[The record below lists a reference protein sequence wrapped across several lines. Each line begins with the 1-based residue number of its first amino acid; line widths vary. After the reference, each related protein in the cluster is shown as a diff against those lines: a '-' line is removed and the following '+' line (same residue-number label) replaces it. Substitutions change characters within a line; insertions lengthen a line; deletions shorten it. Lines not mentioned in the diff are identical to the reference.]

1 MASYGGYGPNQS
13 QIKSAMGAGTY
24 FAPSGSPNPLGYG
37 SNVYS
42 GSSNKWAEAFG
53 LASKALASSFGGD
66 KDRNSY
72 RDQAAQLGSG
82 VGANTSEGPDKWSKI
97 YTPAQHQPVYMPGV
111 QGDPGL
117 GGSLIG
123 AAATVGSAFISDIRF
138 KENIKKV
145 GTSSSGTNV
154 YRWNYIGSPQRY
166 QGVIAQE
173 VPWACIDKDGIK
185 YVDYSKV
192 DVDFQ
197 EVNA

>member
-24 FAPSGSPNPLGYG
+24 FAPPGSPNPLGSG
-37 SNVYS
+37 SNVSS
-42 GSSNKWAEAFG
+42 GSSSKWAEA
-53 LASKALASSFGGD
+53 LKLASSFGGD

-72 RDQAAQLGSG
+72 RDQAAQFGSG

-97 YTPAQHQPVYMPGV
+97 YTPSQHQPVYMPGV
-111 QGDPGL
+111 QGEPPAW
-117 GGSLIG
+117 IG
-123 AAATVGSAFISDIRF
+123 AAGQIGSSLISAVASDISV
-138 KENIKKV
+138 KENIEKV

-173 VPWACIDKDGIK
+173 VPWACVDKDGIK

-197 EVNA
+197 EVSA

>member
-1 MASYGGYGPNQS
+1 MTNYSSAFGSSGPTFNP
-13 QIKSAMGAGTY
+13 SAFVGPSLTS
-24 FAPSGSPNPLGYG
+24 SGSSG
-37 SNVYS
+37 SS

-66 KDRNSY
+66 RDRNSY
-72 RDQAAQLGSG
+72 RDQSAQFGSG

-97 YTPAQHQPVYMPGV
+97 YTPAQHQPVYMQGA
-111 QGDPGL
+111 QGDPGI
-117 GGSLIG
+117 GGSLLG

-138 KENIKKV
+138 KENIEKV

-173 VPWACIDKDGIK
+173 VPWACVDKDGIK

>member
-1 MASYGGYGPNQS
+1 MTDYSSAFGSSGPKFNP
-13 QIKSAMGAGTY
+13 GAFVGPSLTSSGS
-24 FAPSGSPNPLGYG
+24 SGSP
-37 SNVYS
+37 
-42 GSSNKWAEAFG
+42 GSSKKWAEAFG
-53 LASKALASSFGGD
+53 LASKALASTFGGD
-66 KDRNSY
+66 RDRNSY
-72 RDQAAQLGSG
+72 RDQAAQFGSS
-82 VGANTSEGPDKWSKI
+82 VGSNTSEGPDKWSKI
-97 YTPAQHQPVYMPGV
+97 YTPTQQQPVYMQGV

-117 GGSLIG
+117 GGSLLGVG
-123 AAATVGSAFISDIRF
+123 ATIGSAIISDIRF

-173 VPWACIDKDGIK
+173 VPWACVDKDGIK

-197 EVNA
+197 EVNV

>member
-1 MASYGGYGPNQS
+1 MTDYSSAFGSSGPTFNP
-13 QIKSAMGAGTY
+13 GAFVG
-24 FAPSGSPNPLGYG
+24 PSLTS
-37 SNVYS
+37 S
-42 GSSNKWAEAFG
+42 GSSGSSKKWADAFG

-82 VGANTSEGPDKWSKI
+82 VGANTSEGPDNWSKI

-111 QGDPGL
+111 QGDPGM

-138 KENIKKV
+138 KENINKV

>member
-1 MASYGGYGPNQS
+1 MVH
-13 QIKSAMGAGTY
+13 
-24 FAPSGSPNPLGYG
+24 FSGSNSSSLPSWNDSFNFQYKPPSSG
-37 SNVYS
+37 SS

-66 KDRNSY
+66 RDRNSY
-72 RDQAAQLGSG
+72 RDQSAQFGSG

-97 YTPAQHQPVYMPGV
+97 YTPTQHQPVYMPGV
-111 QGDPGL
+111 QGEKGF
-117 GGSLIG
+117 GGSLLG

-138 KENIKKV
+138 KENIEKV

-173 VPWACIDKDGIK
+173 VPWACVDKDGIK

-197 EVNA
+197 EVNV

>member
-1 MASYGGYGPNQS
+1 
-13 QIKSAMGAGTY
+13 
-24 FAPSGSPNPLGYG
+24 
-37 SNVYS
+37 
-42 GSSNKWAEAFG
+42 
-53 LASKALASSFGGD
+53 
-66 KDRNSY
+66 
-72 RDQAAQLGSG
+72 
-82 VGANTSEGPDKWSKI
+82 
-97 YTPAQHQPVYMPGV
+97 MPGV
-111 QGDPGL
+111 QGDPGPF
-117 GGSLIG
+117 GSIIG
-123 AAATVGSAFISDIRF
+123 AAGQIGGALIAASDIRV
-138 KENIKKV
+138 KENINKV

>member
-1 MASYGGYGPNQS
+1 MTDYSSAFGSSGPTFNP
-13 QIKSAMGAGTY
+13 GAFVG
-24 FAPSGSPNPLGYG
+24 PSLTS
-37 SNVYS
+37 S
-42 GSSNKWAEAFG
+42 GSSGSSKKWADAFG

-66 KDRNSY
+66 RDRNSY
-72 RDQAAQLGSG
+72 RDQAAQFGSG
-82 VGANTSEGPDKWSKI
+82 IGANTSEGPDKWSKI
-97 YTPAQHQPVYMPGV
+97 YTPSQHQPVYMPGV
-111 QGDPGL
+111 QGDPSP
-117 GGSLIG
+117 SLIG
-123 AAATVGSAFISDIRF
+123 AAGQIGGALISAVASDISF

>member
-1 MASYGGYGPNQS
+1 MTDYSSAFGSSGPTFNP
-13 QIKSAMGAGTY
+13 GAFVG
-24 FAPSGSPNPLGYG
+24 PSLTS
-37 SNVYS
+37 S
-42 GSSNKWAEAFG
+42 GSSGSSKKWADAFG

-72 RDQAAQLGSG
+72 RDQAAQFGSG

-97 YTPAQHQPVYMPGV
+97 YTPPQHQPVYMPGV
-111 QGDPGL
+111 QGEPGI

-138 KENIKKV
+138 KENIEKV

-173 VPWACIDKDGIK
+173 VPWACVDKDGIK

>member
-1 MASYGGYGPNQS
+1 MGSYGGYGPNQS

-24 FAPSGSPNPLGYG
+24 FASPGSPNPLGSG
-37 SNVYS
+37 SNVSS
-42 GSSNKWAEAFG
+42 GSSSKWAEA
-53 LASKALASSFGGD
+53 LKLASSFGGD

-72 RDQAAQLGSG
+72 RDQAAQFGSG

-97 YTPAQHQPVYMPGV
+97 YTPSQHQPVYMPGV
-111 QGDPGL
+111 QGEKGL
-117 GGSLIG
+117 VGDIIG
-123 AAATVGSAFISDIRF
+123 AGATLGAAFISDIRF
-138 KENIKKV
+138 KENINKV

-197 EVNA
+197 EINA

>member
-1 MASYGGYGPNQS
+1 MVN
-13 QIKSAMGAGTY
+13 
-24 FAPSGSPNPLGYG
+24 FSGSNSSSLPSWNDSFNFKYKEP
-37 SNVYS
+37 SSSSS

-72 RDQAAQLGSG
+72 RDQAAQFGSG

-111 QGDPGL
+111 QGDPGPF
-117 GGSLIG
+117 GSIIG
-123 AAATVGSAFISDIRF
+123 AGLGAVGQIGGGLIAASDIRV
-138 KENIKKV
+138 KENINKV